1 MNLIHLVFYIIIIMN
16 AIRILDIFK
25 RIYFTHVNQP
35 LGRWSN
41 HNYKQT
47 LLKIKYA
54 NEDNCGISGISGNNY
69 NNYKNTR
76 QIQKNEFDDN
86 EYIYI
91 MGYESTQNN

>member
-1 MNLIHLVFYIIIIMN
+1 MN
-16 AIRILDIFK
+16 AIRIFDIFK
-25 RIYFTHVNQP
+25 RIYFTPLNKP
-35 LGRWSN
+35 LGRWSNN

-54 NEDNCGISGISGNNY
+54 TEDNCGISG
-69 NNYKNTR
+69 NYKNTR

-91 MGYESTQNN
+91 MGYESTQSN

>member
-1 MNLIHLVFYIIIIMN
+1 MN
-16 AIRILDIFK
+16 ARRIFDIFK
-25 RIYFTHVNQP
+25 RIYFMPVNQH
-35 LGRWSN
+35 LGRWNN

-54 NEDNCGISGISGNNY
+54 NEDNCGISGISA
-69 NNYKNTR
+69 KNIT
-76 QIQKNEFDDN
+76 QIQKNDFNDN